1 MAYTF
6 DENNKN
12 LDINTPI
19 IADSELLAICKEI
32 DEDTPAEEITLFI
45 QSAHIIVC
53 EHLDGYSI
61 STLRLALVER
71 YLAAH
76 FAAITYPQAVFESV
90 GKVQA
95 SYSMKVALRLEQT
108 RYGQQALF
116 FDPTKNLK
124 KLDEPSKTFGITWLG
139 MTDQEWEA
147 RNATA

>member
-1 MAYTF
+1 MSYVYNEST
-6 DENNKN
+6 KN
-12 LDINTPI
+12 LDITIPI
-19 IADSELLAICKEI
+19 ITTAELLSVCKEV
-32 DEDTPAEEITLFI
+32 DEDTPAEELALFV
-45 QSAHIIVC
+45 QSAHIIIC

-116 FDPTKNLK
+116 FDPTKNLM
-124 KLDEPSKTFGITWLG
+124 KLDKPSKTFGITWLG